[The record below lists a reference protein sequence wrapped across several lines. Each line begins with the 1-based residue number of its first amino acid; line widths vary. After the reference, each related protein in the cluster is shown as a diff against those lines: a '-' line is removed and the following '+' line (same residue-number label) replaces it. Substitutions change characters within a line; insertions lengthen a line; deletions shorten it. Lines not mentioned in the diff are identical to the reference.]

1 MAGREGGREGGGE
14 AQRGSDRY
22 DGRDGPGYAQS
33 LHATDTFIN
42 WLLTPYTTVSK
53 LTDLNPTNLLT
64 QHLPTSPTSVSA
76 YIAASSYHEAESA
89 SSPAQVT

>member
-42 WLLTPYTTVSK
+42 
-53 LTDLNPTNLLT
+53 
-64 QHLPTSPTSVSA
+64 
-76 YIAASSYHEAESA
+76 
-89 SSPAQVT
+89 